1 MQGIV
6 VVNKPKGWS
15 SFDVVKKIK
24 RLFNTSKVGH
34 LGTLDPMAEG
44 VLPVAIGKATKLFD
58 LYLKKQK
65 VYIAEMEFGYETDT
79 LDAEGEIIQTT
90 NNIPT
95 PEQLTATL
103 TEFIGKTMQTPP
115 KYSAVKINGKRAYL
129 LAREN
134 KEFEIGSKEITISSL
149 ELLELISPTKFK
161 IAINCGAGTYIRSL
175 VRDIAYKLGSVAT
188 MTKLVRVQSGNFSIN
203 DARTIAEIENNPKN
217 ALIPTAKALENIP
230 RIELKSDCLNKL
242 INGIKVRVE
251 GENRG
256 PICVYVGEALFGI
269 GEIENNFLKI
279 NARLY
284 EGENND

>member
-95 PEQLTATL
+95 PEQLTETL